1 MPVIEPGSW
10 VHPGSKPD
18 WSEIGT
24 IGRFAVS
31 VDGGRF
37 DRHHHDDHEIWFIA
51 EGKGKVFVDGA
62 ERYVQSG
69 DIVLTQAGDTHDI
82 VEVYETIRGFFTET
96 GLPTGGRVGHLHADE
111 SDAAGHVVT
120 ALPVPADF
128 PARA

>member
-10 VHPGSKPD
+10 MHPGSKPE

-62 ERYVQSG
+62 
-69 DIVLTQAGDTHDI
+69 
-82 VEVYETIRGFFTET
+82 
-96 GLPTGGRVGHLHADE
+96 DE
-111 SDAAGHVVT
+111 WT
-120 ALPVPADF
+120 ASLG
-128 PARA
+128 

>member
-10 VHPGSKPD
+10 VHPGSKPE

-37 DRHHHDDHEIWFIA
+37 DRHHHDDHEIWFIT
-51 EGKGKVFVDGA
+51 EGKGKVLVDGG

-69 DIVLTQAGDTHDI
+69 DIVLTQAGDPHDI

-96 GLPTGGRVGHLHADE
+96 GLPAGGRVGHLHANE
-111 SDAAGHVVT
+111 EDAAGHVVT
-120 ALPVPADF
+120 ALPLPADF
-128 PARA
+128 PTRA